1 MQEVHNAGEAAVN
14 IVNGLHAKG
23 VIEFD
28 NEGKCNVIGNAHEQN
43 EESELK
49 WVGVDQFEWFSKLN
63 GQILLSCLSR
73 VLLFKSFAIQ
83 SLNQLHMSRVNPLL
97 AGLKAINY

>member
-1 MQEVHNAGEAAVN
+1 MREQHDMEQLVEVEQMENNGRMEEQAQRIQELEARIQQMQQVHNAGEAAVN

-28 NEGKCNVIGNAHEQN
+28 GEGQCNVIGNAHEQN

-49 WVGVDQFEWFSKLN
+49 
-63 GQILLSCLSR
+63 
-73 VLLFKSFAIQ
+73 
-83 SLNQLHMSRVNPLL
+83 
-97 AGLKAINY
+97 

>member
-28 NEGKCNVIGNAHEQN
+28 GEGQCNVIGNAHEQN

-49 WVGVDQFEWFSKLN
+49 
-63 GQILLSCLSR
+63 
-73 VLLFKSFAIQ
+73 
-83 SLNQLHMSRVNPLL
+83 
-97 AGLKAINY
+97 

>member
-1 MQEVHNAGEAAVN
+1 MREQHDMEQLVEVEQMENNGRMEEQAQRIQELEARIQQMQEVHNAGEAAVN

-49 WVGVDQFEWFSKLN
+49 
-63 GQILLSCLSR
+63 
-73 VLLFKSFAIQ
+73 
-83 SLNQLHMSRVNPLL
+83 
-97 AGLKAINY
+97 

>member
-1 MQEVHNAGEAAVN
+1 MEQLVEVEQMENNGRMEEQAQRIQELEARIQQMQEVHNAGEAAVN

-28 NEGKCNVIGNAHEQN
+28 GEGQCNVIGNAHEQN

-49 WVGVDQFEWFSKLN
+49 
-63 GQILLSCLSR
+63 
-73 VLLFKSFAIQ
+73 
-83 SLNQLHMSRVNPLL
+83 
-97 AGLKAINY
+97 

>member
-1 MQEVHNAGEAAVN
+1 MQQVHNAGEAAVN

-28 NEGKCNVIGNAHEQN
+28 GEGQCNVIGNAHELN

-73 VLLFKSFAIQ
+73 VLLFKSFTIF
-83 SLNQLHMSRVNPLL
+83 NWLHMSRVNPLL
-97 AGLKAINY
+97 TGLDYQLLI

>member
-1 MQEVHNAGEAAVN
+1 MREQHDMEQLVEVEQMENNGRMEEQAQRIQELEARIQQMQEVHNAGEAAVN

-28 NEGKCNVIGNAHEQN
+28 GEGQCNVIGNAHEQN

-49 WVGVDQFEWFSKLN
+49 
-63 GQILLSCLSR
+63 
-73 VLLFKSFAIQ
+73 
-83 SLNQLHMSRVNPLL
+83 
-97 AGLKAINY
+97 